1 MSPLLLALSLL
12 LAALPSTALPSMP
25 AAAPHRAADP
35 TAPAAGARILRDVAY
50 GPDPRQRFDV
60 YLPAHA
66 AGAPLIFFVHGGGW
80 RRGDKAAPGLMD
92 NKQARWTAAGAI
104 VVSSNY
110 RLLPDANPLQQ
121 ARDVAL
127 ALAAAQSTV
136 ARLGGDPDQSVL
148 IGHSAGAHLVALLD
162 ASPQLA
168 REAGTRPWKGSIL
181 LDSAAVDVV
190 AIMSARHPPL
200 YDAAFGDDPAQWR
213 ASSPA
218 HQLRTA
224 GAPILAVCSV
234 RRRTSCAQ
242 NEAFLQLAA
251 RFGTR
256 TRLLREPLSHG
267 QINRALGDDNAYTRA
282 VEDFIRSLGI
292 RLGDGG

>member
-1 MSPLLLALSLL
+1 MSARRVAPLLFLAILI
-12 LAALPSTALPSMP
+12 STTSSWTP
-25 AAAPHRAADP
+25 AAAMQPTAAAVPAADSR
-35 TAPAAGARILRDVAY
+35 ALRDIAY

-60 YLPAHA
+60 YLPAHMV
-66 AGAPLIFFVHGGGW
+66 GAPLIFFVHGGGW

-92 NKQARWTAAGAI
+92 NKQARWTAAGAV
-104 VVSSNY
+104 VVSTNY
-110 RLLPDANPLQQ
+110 RLLPDADPLQQ

-168 REAGTRPWKGSIL
+168 REAGARPWKGSIL

-213 ASSPA
+213 ASSPT
-218 HQLRTA
+218 QLLHAA
-224 GAPILAVCSV
+224 GAPILAVCSTQ
-234 RRRTSCAQ
+234 RRRSCAQ
-242 NEAFLQLAA
+242 NEAFLQKAA
-251 RFGTR
+251 RLGTR
-256 TRLLREPLSHG
+256 TQLLREPLSHG
-267 QINRALGDDNAYTRA
+267 QVNRELGDDNAYTRT